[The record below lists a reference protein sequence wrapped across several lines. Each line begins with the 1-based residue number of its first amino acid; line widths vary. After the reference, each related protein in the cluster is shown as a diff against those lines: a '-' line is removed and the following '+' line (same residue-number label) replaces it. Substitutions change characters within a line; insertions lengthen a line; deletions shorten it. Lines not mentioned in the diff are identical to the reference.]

1 LGLRREVLQVLFGA
15 VGYALAIQF
24 GVIKLQGPFWDN
36 VLWGVVVMVSSRVAA
51 YLFGGGKK

>member
-1 LGLRREVLQVLFGA
+1 MLQVLFGA